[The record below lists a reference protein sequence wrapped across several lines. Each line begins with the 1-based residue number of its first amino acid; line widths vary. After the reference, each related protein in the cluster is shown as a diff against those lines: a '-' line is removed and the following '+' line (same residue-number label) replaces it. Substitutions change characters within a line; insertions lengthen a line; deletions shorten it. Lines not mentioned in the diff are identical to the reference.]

1 MILQSLN
8 DLYTRLAEDPAYKIA
23 PPGFSPQK
31 IAFRIRIRV
40 DGSLVQIED
49 ARTPDKKGKLQN
61 TIMLAPGDGVR
72 SGRTPP
78 PNFLW
83 DNQTY
88 LFGRIPEGKSEEYA
102 LSRFKA
108 FRARHLVLEPTIN
121 DPAFSAVCRFLERW
135 SPEEIINHPIL
146 EDVGTGFGVFA
157 IQGEKNPVHDLKQI
171 LEWWINSLAPDGED
185 PVIGQCL
192 LTGKSSS
199 LARLHPPIKGITAPQ
214 GKQQKNGA
222 LVSIDSGSPAFSSYG
237 KSQGY
242 NAPVSESAA
251 FQYGTA
257 LNSLLTGPQSAKHRI
272 RIGDTTTVFWTDK
285 PSLVEDCLADIF
297 GSGSQAAEEIQD
309 IGKREQIKRLLEAVR
324 SGGNYQDLG
333 GTDSQFHILGL
344 TPNAARV
351 SIRFYH
357 RSTTAELL
365 GKLHDHQRCLDIE
378 RFDQEPEFPS
388 IRQLTNQI
396 RVLHRSEEDG
406 TIKWKEG
413 KEGSDK
419 FISAIAGSLTRAIVE
434 GVDYPTALYSG
445 VIRRTM
451 IERRVTYLRAAI
463 IKAVL
468 IRNYHQTIST
478 MLDESNTDS
487 SYRHGR
493 LFAVVEKIQEEG
505 HYAQT
510 QRKLEHTIK
519 EKYFSSAC
527 ATPAAVFPR
536 LETLSVHHQRHL
548 HPGRRVQMEKLIG
561 DIKWEVIGTK
571 KVHSLIE
578 QGQFILGYYHQRK
591 KLFTSNGD
599 QESPENETTTV

>member
-8 DLYTRLAEDPAYKIA
+8 DLYTRLAEDPTYEIA

-31 IAFRIRIRV
+31 IAFRIRIRP

-49 ARTPDKKGKLQN
+49 ARTPDDKGKLQN
-61 TIMLAPGDGVR
+61 NVMLVPGEAKPPGAGVNP
-72 SGRTPP
+72 GL
-78 PNFLW
+78 LW

-88 LFGRIPEGKSEEYA
+88 LLGRQPEDKPDGFGLK
-102 LSRFKA
+102 RFEA
-108 FRARHLVLEPTIN
+108 FRHRHIDLAEKIK
-121 DPAFSAVCRFLERW
+121 DPEFTAVCQFLNQW
-135 SPEEIINHPIL
+135 SPDQLADHPIL
-146 EDVGTGFGVFA
+146 NEVGTGFGIFA
-157 IQGEKNPVHDLKQI
+157 IQGEKRAVHESKSVQA
-171 LEWWINSLAPDGED
+171 WWLASQSEAGDEPA
-185 PVIGQCL
+185 VNAQCL
-192 LTGKSSS
+192 LTGEDVPI
-199 LARLHPPIKGITAPQ
+199 ARLHPKIKGVTGSQAA
-214 GKQQKNGA
+214 GA
-222 LVSIDSGSPAFSSYG
+222 SLVSFNANAYESYG
-237 KSQGY
+237 KTQSF
-242 NAPVSESAA
+242 NAPVGESAA

-297 GSGSQAAEEIQD
+297 GSGSQAVDEIQD

-324 SGGNYQDLG
+324 SGGHYQDFG
-333 GTDSQFHILGL
+333 ESDTAFHILGL
-344 TPNAARV
+344 APNAARV

-357 RSTTAELL
+357 RATIAELL
-365 GKLHDHQRCLDIE
+365 AKLQDHHRCLEIE
-378 RFDQEPEFPS
+378 RFEQEPEFPS

-396 RVLHRSEEDG
+396 RVLHRAEEDG
-406 TIKWKEG
+406 IIKWKEG
-413 KEGSDK
+413 REGSDK

-445 VIRRTM
+445 VIRRII
-451 IERRVTYLRAAI
+451 IERRVTHLRAAI
-463 IKAVL
+463 IKAIL
-468 IRNYHQTIST
+468 IRNHHQTIST
-478 MLDESNTDS
+478 MLDESNTES

-493 LFAVVEKIQEEG
+493 LFAVLEKIQEEG
-505 HYAQT
+505 HYAQS

-548 HPGRRVQMEKLIG
+548 NPGRRVQMEKLIG
-561 DIKWEVIGTK
+561 EIKWEVIGTK
-571 KVHSLIE
+571 KTHALIE

-599 QESPENETTTV
+599 QESPEIEPNT